1 MSESQTVEFPSDH
14 AARPWWEGAV
24 LYQIYPLSYA
34 DSNGDGWGD
43 LPGVTQHLE
52 HVARLGADG
61 IWLSPFFKS
70 PMNDFGYD
78 CEDFCAVDPRLGT
91 MADFDALLARAHGLG
106 LKVLIDQVYT
116 YSSNRHPWFEESRS
130 SRDNPRHDWYV
141 WADAKP
147 DGTPPN
153 NWQSIFGG
161 PAWEWDVTRRQ
172 YYLTHFYPEMPHL
185 NVNNPK
191 VRQALLEVA
200 DFWLARG
207 VDGFRLDVINLA
219 MVDPELRDNPS
230 AGISFDFPTEAQL
243 HLYDRSW
250 PENLGFMRDIHDLI
264 KVQPD
269 RHTLA
274 ELTPDK
280 PRDNN
285 MAYLAP
291 GHLDT
296 AYFVISPAETELSA
310 VAIREQVIEIMDF
323 GAWPT
328 WAFSNH
334 DIVRAVTRCGGQ
346 SHGSRFAELLIAILV
361 CLRGN
366 LLVYQGDE
374 LGLPHAEVPREKL
387 RDREGM
393 RFFPHSLKRD
403 GARTPMPW
411 SPDEPTGADPWLP
424 YDPRHLALNVKDQAR
439 DITSTLEKVRG
450 WLALRKGVQ
459 TLRVG
464 DISML
469 PLEEPLLGW
478 TRTLG
483 NGKLLCIFNV
493 GPSQISYR
501 VVEDGPW
508 RSLHSTPGAD
518 FDSAVLSL
526 PPFAAVV
533 LEQGIQSRCE

>member
-1 MSESQTVEFPSDH
+1 MSETRTHSNPAPSVR
-14 AARPWWEGAV
+14 RPWWQGAA
-24 LYQIYPLSYA
+24 LYQIYPLSFR

-43 LPGVTQHLE
+43 LPGATQRLE
-52 HVARLGADG
+52 HVASLGVDG

-78 CEDFCAVDPRLGT
+78 CEDYCAVDPRLGT
-91 MADFDALLARAHGLG
+91 MADFDAFLDRAHALG

-116 YSSNRHPWFEESRS
+116 YSSNRHPWFELSRS
-130 SRDNPRHDWYV
+130 SRDNSRHDWYV

-161 PAWEWDVTRRQ
+161 AAWEWDVVRRQ

-185 NVNNPK
+185 NVNNPQ
-191 VRQALLEVA
+191 VQQAMLEVA

-219 MVDPELRDNPS
+219 MVDPALRDNP
-230 AGISFDFPTEAQL
+230 ATGKPFDFPTEAQL

-250 PENLGFMRDIHDLI
+250 PDNLGFMRQIHDRV
-264 KVQPD
+264 KADRD

-274 ELTPDK
+274 ELTPEM
-280 PRDNN
+280 PRDKN

-296 AYFVISPAETELSA
+296 AYFVLSPAEEPLTA
-310 VAIREQVIEIMDF
+310 GGIRELVREILAF
-323 GAWPT
+323 GVWPT

-334 DIVRAVTRCGGQ
+334 DIVRGPTRCA
-346 SHGSRFAELLIAILV
+346 GSSPDPRLAVLLIAILT

-374 LGLPHAEVPREKL
+374 LGLPHAEVPRERL
-387 RDREGM
+387 RDREGI
-393 RFFPHSLKRD
+393 RFHPYSLKRD

-411 SPDEPTGADPWLP
+411 DASAPAGAEPWLP
-424 YDPRHLALNVKDQAR
+424 YDPRQLVLNVRDQELQPG
-439 DITSTLEKVRG
+439 STLAAVRG
-450 WLALRKGVQ
+450 WLALRQ
-459 TLRVG
+459 ASPALRAG
-464 DISML
+464 DLEML
-469 PLEEPLLGW
+469 QLDEPLLGW
-478 TRTLG
+478 VRSLDHMQW
-483 NGKLLCIFNV
+483 LCLFNV
-493 GPSQISYR
+493 GDSPLSHELALEGAWQ
-501 VVEDGPW
+501 P
-508 RSLHSTPGAD
+508 LHATSDARLEGRT
-518 FDSAVLSL
+518 LHL

-533 LEQGIQSRCE
+533 LGRQG

>member
-1 MSESQTVEFPSDH
+1 MNETRADASPDETTH
-14 AARPWWEGAV
+14 RPWWHGAA
-24 LYQIYPLSYA
+24 LYQIYPLSFA

-43 LPGVTQHLE
+43 LPGVTQRLA
-52 HVARLGADG
+52 HVARLGVDG

-78 CEDFCAVDPRLGT
+78 CEDYCAVDPRLGT
-91 MADFDALLARAHGLG
+91 LADFDALLARAHALG

-130 SRDNPRHDWYV
+130 SRDNARHDWYV

-161 PAWEWDVTRRQ
+161 AAWEWDVNRRQ

-191 VRQALLEVA
+191 VQHALLEVA

-219 MVDPELRDNPS
+219 MVDPALRDNPPV
-230 AGISFDFPTEAQL
+230 ATAFDFPTEAQL

-250 PENLGFMRDIHDLI
+250 PDNLGFMHAIHARV
-264 KVQPD
+264 KFRSD

-274 ELTPDK
+274 ELTPET
-280 PRDNN
+280 PRDQN

-296 AYFVISPAETELSA
+296 AYFVLSPAEEPLSA
-310 VAIREQVIEIMDF
+310 AGLRSLVEEILAF
-323 GAWPT
+323 GVWPT

-334 DIVRAVTRCGGQ
+334 DIVRGLTRCGGETPDP
-346 SHGSRFAELLIAILV
+346 RLAELLIAILV

-366 LLVYQGDE
+366 LLMYQGDE
-374 LGLPHAEVPREKL
+374 LGLPHADVPRDQL

-393 RFFPHSLKRD
+393 RFYPHSLKRD

-411 SPDEPTGADPWLP
+411 AGAGPASTKPWLP
-424 YDPRHLALNVKDQAR
+424 YDPRHLALNVQAQEQ
-439 DITSTLEKVRG
+439 DATSTLAAARG
-450 WLALRKGVQ
+450 WVALRRDSAA
-459 TLRVG
+459 LREG
-464 DISML
+464 SFESL

-478 TRTLG
+478 TRVLDGTTLRC
-483 NGKLLCIFNV
+483 LFNV
-493 GPSQISYR
+493 GEEPLTHQLPGNAPLR
-501 VVEDGPW
+501 CA
-508 RSLHSTPGAD
+508 HSTPCARLEG
-518 FDSAVLSL
+518 SMLHL

-533 LEQGIQSRCE
+533 LKLAD

>member
-1 MSESQTVEFPSDH
+1 MTKIANDNQPDESKQQ
-14 AARPWWEGAV
+14 PWWQGAA
-24 LYQIYPLSYA
+24 LYQIYPLSFS

-43 LPGVTQHLE
+43 LVGVTQHLD
-52 HVARLGADG
+52 HVADLGVDG

-78 CEDFCAVDPRLGT
+78 CEDYCAVDPRLGT
-91 MADFDALLARAHGLG
+91 MADFDTLIERAHALG
-106 LKVLIDQVYT
+106 LRVVIDQVYT

-130 SRDNPRHDWYV
+130 SLDNTRHDWYV

-161 PAWEWDVTRRQ
+161 AAWEWDVTRRQ

-191 VRQALLEVA
+191 VQEALLQVA

-219 MVDPELRDNPS
+219 MIDPDLRDNPAV
-230 AGISFDFPTEAQL
+230 AGDFDFPTEAQV
-243 HLYDRSW
+243 HVFDRSW
-250 PENLGFMRDIHDLI
+250 PDNLGFMREIHARV
-264 KVQPD
+264 KARPD

-274 ELTPDK
+274 ELTLET
-280 PRDNN
+280 PRDKNI
-285 MAYLAP
+285 AYLAP

-296 AYFVISPAETELSA
+296 AYFVLSPAETPLTA
-310 VAIREQVIEIMDF
+310 AGIRSLVDEIL
-323 GAWPT
+323 GYGVWPT

-334 DIVRAVTRCGGQ
+334 DIVRGITRCGGTTPDP
-346 SHGSRFAELLIAILV
+346 RLAELLIAILV

-374 LGLPHAEVPREKL
+374 LGLPHADVPRDRL

-393 RFFPHSLKRD
+393 RFYPQSLKRD

-411 SPDEPTGADPWLP
+411 TKAEPAGDEPWLP
-424 YDPRHLALNVKDQAR
+424 YDARHLSLNVKAQEQDSQ
-439 DITSTLEKVRG
+439 STLAATRG
-450 WLALRKGVQ
+450 WLALRRALPALSRG
-459 TLRVG
+459 
-464 DISML
+464 SFESL
-469 PLEEPLLGW
+469 PLDEPLMGW
-478 TRTLG
+478 TRAFNDT
-483 NGKLLCIFNV
+483 KLLCLFNV
-493 GPSQISYR
+493 GATQLTHHLSA
-501 VVEDGPW
+501 DGALRW
-508 RSLHSTPGAD
+508 VYATSDTRLEGHTLH
-518 FDSAVLSL
+518 L
-526 PPFAAVV
+526 PPFSAVV
-533 LEQGIQSRCE
+533 LRQEG